1 MRGTSTHAS
10 FPSAGADG
18 VLRLLLRLAD
28 GADALNRAIGLTA
41 RWLAVALVLVQF
53 CVVVLRYAYGS
64 SFVWMQEG
72 VIYLH
77 AFLFMLAIG
86 YAYLLDAH
94 VRVDF
99 FYAGWSERTKAW
111 VDLAG
116 VVVAVL
122 PFCWLLVWASWGYVA
137 RSFMMGEGPMQVG
150 GLPLQPYLKG
160 LILAMAGL
168 LGLQALSVAIR
179 AVAVI
184 AGAATTVFPHRQ
196 VIADA

>member
-1 MRGTSTHAS
+1 
-10 FPSAGADG
+10 
-18 VLRLLLRLAD
+18 LRLLLRLAD
-28 GADALNRAIGLTA
+28 GADHLNRAIGLSA

-53 CVVVLRYAYGS
+53 TVVVLRYAYGS

-99 FYAGWSERTKAW
+99 YYAHWSERTKAW
-111 VDLAG
+111 VDLGG
-116 VVVAVL
+116 VLVAVL
-122 PFCWLLVWASWGYVA
+122 PFCGLLVWASWGYVA
-137 RSFMMGEGPMQVG
+137 RSFMLGEGPMQVG

-160 LILAMAGL
+160 LILGMAGL
-168 LGLQALSVAIR
+168 LALQGLSVVIR
-179 AVAVI
+179 AIAVI
-184 AGAATTVFPHRQ
+184 AGAATEVFPHRQ
-196 VIADA
+196 VAAES

>member
-1 MRGTSTHAS
+1 MR
-10 FPSAGADG
+10 P
-18 VLRLLLRLAD
+18 LLRLAD
-28 GADALNRAIGLTA
+28 GIDILNDTIGRSV

-53 CVVVLRYAYGS
+53 LVVVMRYAYGS

-72 VIYLH
+72 VVYLH
-77 AFLFMLAIG
+77 AILFMLAIG

-99 FYAGWSERTKAW
+99 FYADWSERKKAW
-111 VDLAG
+111 ADLLG
-116 VVVAVL
+116 VLVAVL
-122 PFCWLLVWASWGYVA
+122 PFCALMVWASWSYVA
-137 RSFMMGEGPMQVG
+137 RSFMLGEGPMQVG

-179 AVAVI
+179 ALGVI
-184 AGAATTVFPHRQ
+184 TGAADSVFPRRQ
-196 VIADA
+196 AGTTA

>member
-1 MRGTSTHAS
+1 
-10 FPSAGADG
+10 
-18 VLRLLLRLAD
+18 LRLLLRLAD

-99 FYAGWSERTKAW
+99 YYARWSERTKAW

-116 VVVAVL
+116 IVVAVL
-122 PFCWLLVWASWGYVA
+122 PFCLLLVWASWGYVA

-160 LILAMAGL
+160 LILTMAGL

-184 AGAATTVFPHRQ
+184 AGAATTVFPNRQ

>member
-1 MRGTSTHAS
+1 MR
-10 FPSAGADG
+10 F
-18 VLRLLLRLAD
+18 LLRLAE
-28 GADALNRAIGLTA
+28 GADAVNRAIGLSA

-53 CVVVLRYAYGS
+53 AVVVLRYAYGS

-99 FYAGWSERTKAW
+99 FSAAWSERTRAW
-111 VDLAG
+111 VELAG
-116 VVVAVL
+116 ILVAVL

-168 LGLQALSVAIR
+168 LAIQALSVAVR

-184 AGAATTVFPHRQ
+184 LGAADTVFPARQ
-196 VIADA
+196 QVSEG

>member
-1 MRGTSTHAS
+1 MR
-10 FPSAGADG
+10 P
-18 VLRLLLRLAD
+18 LLRLAD
-28 GADALNRAIGLTA
+28 GADALNRAIGLSA

-53 CVVVLRYAYGS
+53 AVVVLRYAYGS

-72 VIYLH
+72 VVYLH

-99 FYAGWSERTKAW
+99 FYANWSERTKAW
-111 VDLAG
+111 VDLIG
-116 VVVAVL
+116 VLVTVL
-122 PFCWLLVWASWGYVA
+122 PFCWLLVWASWSYVSM
-137 RSFMMGEGPMQVG
+137 SFWLGEGPMQYG

-160 LILAMAGL
+160 LILVMAGL
-168 LGLQALSVAIR
+168 LALQGLSVVIR

-184 AGAATTVFPHRQ
+184 AGAADSVFPHRQ
-196 VIADA
+196 TTSEA